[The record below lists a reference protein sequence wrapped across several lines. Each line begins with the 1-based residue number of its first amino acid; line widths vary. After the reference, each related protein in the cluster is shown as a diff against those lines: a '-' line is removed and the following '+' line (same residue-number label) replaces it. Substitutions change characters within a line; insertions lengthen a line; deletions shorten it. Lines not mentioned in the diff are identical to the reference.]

1 MTGAG
6 AAKPLV
12 FVVDDDPA
20 ILPLL
25 AAVLEPEVLRLE
37 GASGGQEALDR
48 IEAGLS
54 PDLLIL
60 DVMMPAMGGLQVLER
75 LKVRPEFGQVPVI
88 LLTARSRS
96 EDLVAGLEAGA
107 TDYVIK
113 PFHVAELRA
122 RVRSALRLRSLFLEL
137 RAAREAALHQER
149 LRVLVET
156 TGGIA
161 HALNQP
167 LTAALLKLE
176 VLLARR
182 AEPSASPGELEFLL
196 GAVEKVAFEVR
207 RIQHITRYQTT
218 EYLAGVD
225 ILDLEQP

>member
-1 MTGAG
+1 MTGPGAG
-6 AAKPLV
+6 RPLV

-20 ILPLL
+20 IFPLL
-25 AAVLEPEVLRLE
+25 EAVFEQDALRLE

-48 IEAGLS
+48 IEKGLV

-60 DVMMPAMGGLQVLER
+60 DVMMPVMGGLEVLKR
-75 LKVRPEFGQVPVI
+75 LKDRPEFGQVPVI
-88 LLTARSRS
+88 LLTARSLA

-137 RAAREAALHQER
+137 QAAREAALHRER

-182 AEPSASPGELEFLL
+182 AEPGASTGELEFLL
-196 GAVEKVAFEVR
+196 GAMEKVAFEVR

-218 EYLAGVD
+218 EYLGGVD
-225 ILDLEQP
+225 ILDLEQS